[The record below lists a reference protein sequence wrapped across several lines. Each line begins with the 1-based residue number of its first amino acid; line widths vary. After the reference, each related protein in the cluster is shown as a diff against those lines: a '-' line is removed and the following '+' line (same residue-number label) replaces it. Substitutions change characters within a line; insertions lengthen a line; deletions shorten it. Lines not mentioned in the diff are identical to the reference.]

1 VGYGQKENN
10 LNWKLMRLLELRP
23 VDGDYS
29 VMIWIKDAGDWDIS
43 LGIEVGGSSDS
54 ATISIMR
61 GAELP

>member
-1 VGYGQKENN
+1 
-10 LNWKLMRLLELRP
+10 MRLLELRP